1 MNIVGVTTKA
11 VKFST
16 VKRKI
21 NNYKNKLENLFSLEK
36 RNYKKTLQKLFVN
49 RRKYITIIKSLFLV
63 KI

>member
-1 MNIVGVTTKA
+1 MKLYEYCWSNYKA

-36 RNYKKTLQKLFVN
+36 RNYKK
-49 RRKYITIIKSLFLV
+49 RYRSFLLIEENV
-63 KI
+63 

>member
-36 RNYKKTLQKLFVN
+36 RNYKKCY
-49 RRKYITIIKSLFLV
+49 RSFLLIEENV
-63 KI
+63 